1 MDNLNRHI
9 EHTILSPKIT
19 AKDIELIVE
28 EVKGHNFIGC
38 CIPPF
43 WVKKVSR
50 DLADFD
56 IRVVTVI
63 GFPFGFHMTETKL
76 EEIDIA
82 ITNGADE
89 MDVVMNIS
97 AFKSGMSWAK
107 IELAKCSKL
116 IHDSAKQMK
125 VIIETAYLTKDEIIT
140 ASNMAK
146 DAGTDFIKTSTGFAS
161 HGATIED
168 VRLLREIMPSNVG
181 IKASGGIKTR
191 EQALQLIE
199 AGADRIGTSSG
210 PALLLHHDQES

>member
-9 EHTILSPKIT
+9 EHTTINPSAT
-19 AKDIELIVE
+19 AKDIDLIIE
-28 EVKGHNFIGC
+28 EVINHKFIGC

-56 IRVVTVI
+56 IQVVTVI

-76 EEIDIA
+76 VEIETA
-82 ITNGADE
+82 INNGADE
-89 MDVVMNIS
+89 LDVVMNIS

-125 VIIETAYLTKDEIIT
+125 VIIETAYLSRDEIIT
-140 ASNMAK
+140 ASNMSK

-161 HGATIED
+161 QGATIED
-168 VRLLREIMPSNVG
+168 VRLLREILPSNVG

-191 EQALQLIE
+191 EQALRLIK

-210 PALLLHHDQES
+210 PELLIHHDQES

>member
-1 MDNLNRHI
+1 MDKLNRYI
-9 EHTILSPKIT
+9 EHTILNPSAT
-19 AKDIELIVE
+19 AKDIDLFISRVRDH
-28 EVKGHNFIGC
+28 KFIGC

-50 DLADFD
+50 DLTDFD
-56 IRVVTVI
+56 IQVVTVI

-76 EEIDIA
+76 EEIEIA
-82 ITNGADE
+82 INNGADE
-89 MDVVMNIS
+89 LDVVMNIS

-107 IELAKCSKL
+107 IELVKCSKL
-116 IHDSAKQMK
+116 IHDNAKQMK
-125 VIIETAYLTKDEIIT
+125 VIIETAYLSRDEIIT

-161 HGATIED
+161 QGATIEN
-168 VRLLREIMPSNVG
+168 VKLLREILPSNVG

-191 EQALQLIE
+191 EQALQLIK

-210 PALLLHHDQES
+210 PELLIS